1 MPARQVSTPELHLN
15 PLISSLEMLVNGET
29 PKFKD
34 FVVIFQQC
42 PIDADAVTLGS
53 RAKSTER
60 GLWSVIAENLLQHHC
75 SDRHK
80 SRCSQ
85 EQSEI
90 LK

>member
-1 MPARQVSTPELHLN
+1 MK
-15 PLISSLEMLVNGET
+15 GEI

-34 FVVIFQQC
+34 FVVIIRQC

-53 RAKSTER
+53 RAKSTEP
-60 GLWSVIAENLLQHHC
+60 GLRSVIAENLLHHHWP
-75 SDRHK
+75 DRHK
-80 SRCSQ
+80 SGCSQ